1 MNDDVF
7 EYGDRTIFQL
17 RAQPLTIEEEY
28 GTICSKPT
36 VDMPLAPPMSI
47 EGEPAGDR
55 VALLEQK
62 LEAALRRIEL
72 LQQRVDS
79 MDATLARALN
89 RT

>member
-1 MNDDVF
+1 MDDDVF

-28 GTICSKPT
+28 GTIVTRPAQDLP
-36 VDMPLAPPMSI
+36 VAPPLSV
-47 EGEPAGDR
+47 EPEPSADR

-79 MDATLARALN
+79 MDTTLARALN

>member
-1 MNDDVF
+1 MDDDVF
-7 EYGDRTIFQL
+7 EYGDRTLFQL

-36 VDMPLAPPMSI
+36 LDMPLAPPMSI
-47 EGEPAGDR
+47 EGAPGGDR
-55 VALLEQK
+55 VAVLEQK

-72 LQQRVDS
+72 LQQRIDS

>member
-1 MNDDVF
+1 
-7 EYGDRTIFQL
+7 
-17 RAQPLTIEEEY
+17 
-28 GTICSKPT
+28 
-36 VDMPLAPPMSI
+36 MPVAPPMPI
-47 EGEPAGDR
+47 EGDAGGDR
-55 VALLEQK
+55 VAVLEGK

>member
-1 MNDDVF
+1 MDDDVF

-17 RAQPLTIEEEY
+17 RAQPLAIDEEY

-36 VDMPLAPPMSI
+36 RDLPIAPPMAI
-47 EGEPAGDR
+47 DAEPAGDR

-62 LEAALRRIEL
+62 LEGALRRIEL
-72 LQQRVDS
+72 LQQRIDS

>member
-1 MNDDVF
+1 MDDDVF

-36 VDMPLAPPMSI
+36 LDIPLAPPMAV
-47 EGEPAGDR
+47 EGEGDR

-62 LEAALRRIEL
+62 LESALRRIEL